1 MGVLSSCS
9 LPRTAM
15 RKDNAATESMQMPLG
30 TLTKVVVTSNI
41 STLVRNPVTG
51 NRRRLWML
59 RKRSEIAA
67 GVPDFFT
74 SVDENYRNTHSIE
87 DFLDKIELPKRV
99 AGNVDYLIDGEA
111 FFDALQLS
119 MDRAK
124 NKIDARVFTLDNDDV
139 AVAFSDHFKERSEH
153 VKAA

>member
-1 MGVLSSCS
+1 M
-9 LPRTAM
+9 
-15 RKDNAATESMQMPLG
+15 
-30 TLTKVVVTSNI
+30 
-41 STLVRNPVTG
+41 VR
-51 NRRRLWML
+51 L
-59 RKRSEIAA
+59 
-67 GVPDFFT
+67 
-74 SVDENYRNTHSIE
+74 
-87 DFLDKIELPKRV
+87 
-99 AGNVDYLIDGEA
+99 